1 MTRTKK
7 PRGYT
12 AVELLMAIS
21 IFAIGVSG
29 IIAMQKVTVVAN
41 AHAKNLSIA
50 THVAQAWLDQLA
62 TDAAAWNHPSPGT
75 PTADLGETT
84 WLLLAGTPPSANPN
98 PQWVRPAYSITR
110 NFGAGFD
117 AQGQPVTDANSANAV
132 FCAHIRVS
140 WLYPDTAGNGLLRT
154 EVRVFW
160 LRDGQGGTVNNQ
172 PTCDPNTAPN
182 LIENAG
188 LKYHFVH
195 QASAVKQNTAS

>member
-1 MTRTKK
+1 MTRPQKS
-7 PRGYT
+7 RGYT

-29 IIAMQKVTVVAN
+29 IIAMQKVTVGAN

-50 THVAQAWLDQLA
+50 THIAQAWLDQLA
-62 TDAAAWNHPSPGT
+62 TDAAAWNHPSPSNPT
-75 PTADLGETT
+75 PDLGDTT
-84 WLLLAGTPPSANPN
+84 WLNLAGGNADV
-98 PQWVRPAYSITR
+98 WLRPAYSTTR

-117 AQGQPVTDANSANAV
+117 AQGNPVSDANAASAV
-132 FCAHIRVS
+132 FCTHIRLS

-160 LRDGQGGTVNNQ
+160 VRDGQGGTVNNQ
-172 PTCDPNTAPN
+172 PVCAVGTPVDQIEDAP
-182 LIENAG
+182 

-195 QASAVKQNTAS
+195 QASAVKQNTSS